1 MACGFSSCS
10 SWALEH
16 RLNSCGAWAQLFHS
30 MWHLPRSGIEPMSPP
45 LADGFFT
52 ESPGKPLAGR
62 FSTTGPREKS
72 QDHNIL
78 KNECVQ
84 NRISC
89 VQLFATPLTVV
100 RQAPLSMGF
109 SRQEYWSGLPFPPLG
124 DLFNPGIEPAS
135 LNVSCIGRRTVYH

>member
-1 MACGFSSCS
+1 MAGRLSSCS

-45 LADGFFT
+45 PADGFFT

-62 FSTTGPREKS
+62 FSTTGPQEKS

-78 KNECVQ
+78 KNACVLS
-84 NRISC
+84 RISR
-89 VQLFATPLTVV
+89 VQLFAIPLTVV
-100 RQAPLSMGF
+100 HQAPLSMGF
-109 SRQEYWSGLPFPPLG
+109 PRQEYWSRLPFPPLG

-135 LNVSCIGRRTVYH
+135 LKVSCIGRRTLYH